1 MINKKKK
8 YVGRLTL
15 AAAITSIL
23 FSGCGAA
30 QKELAQTDRASYEKI
45 SYQTVTVQSGSLTP
59 QTTISLSAQGYTRFS
74 YGATNTELTLEKV
87 NVAVGDHVKKGD
99 ILVAFKSGEIQKISY
114 QTVTVQSG
122 SLTPQTTI
130 SLSAQGY
137 TRFSYG
143 ATNTELTLEKVNV
156 AVGDHVKKGDILV
169 AFKSGEIQKKIEDYS
184 GQISQNKLLAEHY
197 RAIMKIDDTQ
207 DYSSDIAQLDKDTE
221 VAQLYL
227 DEAKE
232 KLSRYQITASED
244 GTITAMNNSLL
255 AGVFEPG
262 SNLITEI
269 SGNGNYEADRP
280 EGYDFNV
287 GDVYTATASDI
298 EFELKVKEVDD
309 KKLVFEPV
317 SDMSAVSDAQ
327 IFSMEVTRPAI
338 ENAVYV
344 QKDAVHEK
352 DGRYFVYTLDEN
364 GYRQAVWI
372 SVGDQVGDYRI
383 ITEGL
388 KSGDEVV
395 LQ

>member
-1 MINKKKK
+1 
-8 YVGRLTL
+8 
-15 AAAITSIL
+15 
-23 FSGCGAA
+23 
-30 QKELAQTDRASYEKI
+30 
-45 SYQTVTVQSGSLTP
+45 
-59 QTTISLSAQGYTRFS
+59 
-74 YGATNTELTLEKV
+74 
-87 NVAVGDHVKKGD
+87 
-99 ILVAFKSGEIQKISY
+99 
-114 QTVTVQSG
+114 
-122 SLTPQTTI
+122 
-130 SLSAQGY
+130 
-137 TRFSYG
+137 
-143 ATNTELTLEKVNV
+143 
-156 AVGDHVKKGDILV
+156 
-169 AFKSGEIQKKIEDYS
+169 
-184 GQISQNKLLAEHY
+184 
-197 RAIMKIDDTQ
+197 MKIDDTQ

-317 SDMSAVSDAQ
+317 SDMSVVSDAQ
-327 IFSMEVTRPAI
+327 IFSMEVTCPAI

-372 SVGDQVGDYRI
+372 SVADQVGDYRI

>member
-8 YVGRLTL
+8 YIGRLTL
-15 AAAITSIL
+15 ATAITSIL

-30 QKELAQTDRASYEKI
+30 QKELAQTDRAFYE
-45 SYQTVTVQSGSLTP
+45 
-59 QTTISLSAQGYTRFS
+59 
-74 YGATNTELTLEKV
+74 
-87 NVAVGDHVKKGD
+87 
-99 ILVAFKSGEIQKISY
+99 KISY

-255 AGVFEPG
+255 AGVFEP
-262 SNLITEI
+262 
-269 SGNGNYEADRP
+269 
-280 EGYDFNV
+280 
-287 GDVYTATASDI
+287 
-298 EFELKVKEVDD
+298 
-309 KKLVFEPV
+309 V

-372 SVGDQVGDYRI
+372 SVADQVGDYRI

>member
-8 YVGRLTL
+8 YIGRLTL
-15 AAAITSIL
+15 ATAITSIL

-30 QKELAQTDRASYEKI
+30 QKELAQTDRASYE
-45 SYQTVTVQSGSLTP
+45 
-59 QTTISLSAQGYTRFS
+59 
-74 YGATNTELTLEKV
+74 
-87 NVAVGDHVKKGD
+87 
-99 ILVAFKSGEIQKISY
+99 KISY

-255 AGVFEPG
+255 AGVFEP
-262 SNLITEI
+262 
-269 SGNGNYEADRP
+269 
-280 EGYDFNV
+280 
-287 GDVYTATASDI
+287 
-298 EFELKVKEVDD
+298 
-309 KKLVFEPV
+309 V

-364 GYRQAVWI
+364 GYRQVVWI
-372 SVGDQVGDYRI
+372 SAGDQVGDYRI

>member
-1 MINKKKK
+1 M
-8 YVGRLTL
+8 TL
-15 AAAITSIL
+15 ATAITSIL

-30 QKELAQTDRASYEKI
+30 QKELAQTHRASYE
-45 SYQTVTVQSGSLTP
+45 
-59 QTTISLSAQGYTRFS
+59 
-74 YGATNTELTLEKV
+74 
-87 NVAVGDHVKKGD
+87 
-99 ILVAFKSGEIQKISY
+99 KISY

-232 KLSRYQITASED
+232 NCRDIRSRHQRMVRSQQW
-244 GTITAMNNSLL
+244 TIH
-255 AGVFEPG
+255 FW
-262 SNLITEI
+262 
-269 SGNGNYEADRP
+269 R
-280 EGYDFNV
+280 
-287 GDVYTATASDI
+287 
-298 EFELKVKEVDD
+298 EFLNR
-309 KKLVFEPV
+309 
-317 SDMSAVSDAQ
+317 A
-327 IFSMEVTRPAI
+327 AI
-338 ENAVYV
+338 
-344 QKDAVHEK
+344 
-352 DGRYFVYTLDEN
+352 L
-364 GYRQAVWI
+364 
-372 SVGDQVGDYRI
+372 
-383 ITEGL
+383 
-388 KSGDEVV
+388 
-395 LQ
+395 

>member
-8 YVGRLTL
+8 YIGRLTL
-15 AAAITSIL
+15 ATAITSIL

-30 QKELAQTDRASYEKI
+30 QKELAQTDRAFYE
-45 SYQTVTVQSGSLTP
+45 
-59 QTTISLSAQGYTRFS
+59 
-74 YGATNTELTLEKV
+74 
-87 NVAVGDHVKKGD
+87 
-99 ILVAFKSGEIQKISY
+99 KISY

-244 GTITAMNNSLL
+244 GTITAMDNSLL
-255 AGVFEPG
+255 AG
-262 SNLITEI
+262 
-269 SGNGNYEADRP
+269 
-280 EGYDFNV
+280 
-287 GDVYTATASDI
+287 
-298 EFELKVKEVDD
+298 
-309 KKLVFEPV
+309 VFEPV

-372 SVGDQVGDYRI
+372 SAGDQVGDYRI

>member
-8 YVGRLTL
+8 YIGRLTL
-15 AAAITSIL
+15 ATAITSIL

-30 QKELAQTDRASYEKI
+30 QKELAQKDRAFYE
-45 SYQTVTVQSGSLTP
+45 
-59 QTTISLSAQGYTRFS
+59 
-74 YGATNTELTLEKV
+74 
-87 NVAVGDHVKKGD
+87 
-99 ILVAFKSGEIQKISY
+99 KISY

-244 GTITAMNNSLL
+244 GTITAMDNSLL
-255 AGVFEPG
+255 AG
-262 SNLITEI
+262 
-269 SGNGNYEADRP
+269 
-280 EGYDFNV
+280 
-287 GDVYTATASDI
+287 
-298 EFELKVKEVDD
+298 
-309 KKLVFEPV
+309 VFEPV

-327 IFSMEVTRPAI
+327 IFSMEVTCPAI

-372 SVGDQVGDYRI
+372 SVADQVGDYRI